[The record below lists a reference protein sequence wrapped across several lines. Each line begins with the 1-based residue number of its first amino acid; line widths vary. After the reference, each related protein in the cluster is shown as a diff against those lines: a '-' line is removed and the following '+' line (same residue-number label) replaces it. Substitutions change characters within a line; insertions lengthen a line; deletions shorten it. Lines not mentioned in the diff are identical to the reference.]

1 MFFVC
6 VVVAGMA
13 FFVVERQNYERTEL
27 ANLTTWFD
35 KKQRINQLE
44 IKAFNKVT
52 FIFIST
58 LLLSACTLG
67 PDFVRPDSP
76 DTQNYT
82 SGKPLKSAGEQTL
95 AMGKEIPA
103 QWWMLFRSPPLAALI
118 DKALKHSPDLQ
129 AAQATL
135 TQASE
140 LATAKQSSLFPS
152 VDASFSSVRQQT
164 TGSQFGRPDAAGT
177 LFNLFNTSVQVSY
190 TLDVFGAVQRQ
201 LEGLMAEAD
210 YQRFQLEGAFLT
222 LSSNIVTTAI
232 EEAALRDQISANE
245 ELIKA
250 RLEQLNITKQ
260 QVELGSVS
268 QIAVLA
274 EQASLEQERA
284 LLPPLQKQ
292 LMQARHRLTVLVGD
306 LPSNDLATQF
316 TLADLKLPLELPLSI
331 PSKLVAQRPDIRAQ
345 EALLHAANAKIGV
358 ITAKMFPDFTLSANV
373 GSIATRM
380 GDLFVPGS
388 AIWSTG
394 LNLLQPIFHGG
405 EALHQRRAAI
415 AAYQAAAAHYRS
427 TVLQAFQNVADSL
440 TALEADAN
448 AVTAHTAAEQAA
460 LASLELSRTQ
470 YQVGAAS
477 YLSMLIAQNT
487 YQQARIG
494 QIKAQ
499 AIRLADTAALFQ
511 ALGGGWWNRADLS
524 RTLAAQQKKPETS
537 SFLPFF
543 DWDFK

>member
-1 MFFVC
+1 M
-6 VVVAGMA
+6 
-13 FFVVERQNYERTEL
+13 
-27 ANLTTWFD
+27 TWFD
-35 KKQRINQLE
+35 EPRYLNQLE
-44 IKAFNKVT
+44 FKIFNNYFFLPT

-82 SGKPLKSAGEQTL
+82 SGKPLKSVGEQSL
-95 AMGKEIPA
+95 VMGKEIPA
-103 QWWMLFRSPPLAALI
+103 QWWMLFRSTPLAALI

-129 AAQATL
+129 AAQAAL
-135 TQASE
+135 TEASE
-140 LATAKQSSLFPS
+140 IATAKQSSLFPT
-152 VDASFSSVRQQT
+152 VDASFASSRLKT
-164 TGSQFGRPDAAGT
+164 TGAQFGRPDAGGT
-177 LFNLFNTSVQVSY
+177 LFNLDNATIKVSY
-190 TLDVFGAVQRQ
+190 TLDVFGAVRRQ

-232 EEAALRDQISANE
+232 EEAALRDQISTTE

-250 RLEQLNITKQ
+250 RVEQLAIAKQ
-260 QVELGSVS
+260 QFESGGTS
-268 QIAVLA
+268 QVDVLTQQA
-274 EQASLEQERA
+274 ELEQERTA
-284 LLPPLQKQ
+284 LPPLQKQ
-292 LMQARHRLTVLVGD
+292 LMQARHRLTALVGD
-306 LPSNDLATQF
+306 LPSNDLAAQF

-358 ITAKMFPDFTLSANV
+358 VAAQMFPDFTISANA
-373 GSIATRM
+373 GSIATKM
-380 GDLFVPGS
+380 GDLFMPGS
-388 AIWSTG
+388 AIWTTG
-394 LNLLQPIFHGG
+394 LNLLQPVFHGG
-405 EALHQRRAAI
+405 ENIHQNHATV
-415 AAYQAAAAHYRS
+415 AAYEAAAARYRS
-427 TVLQAFQNVADSL
+427 TVLLAFQNVADSL
-440 TALEADAN
+440 TALEADAS
-448 AVTAHTAAEQAA
+448 AVKAQTAAEQAA

-470 YQVGAAS
+470 YQVGAVS
-477 YLSMLIAQNT
+477 YLSLLTAQNT
-487 YQQARIG
+487 YQQARLG

-543 DWDFK
+543 DWNFK